1 MPGHLRLPRG
11 TAVAGLTGYG
21 EGKWWVQDISASVPA
36 RLLGAGEGRTVLD
49 LCAAPGGKTMQL
61 AAAGW
66 SVTAV
71 DVSES
76 RLARLSENLA
86 RTGLECRNGRRR
98 RHEMAAAGAGRR
110 DPARRAL
117 LGDRHLPPPPR
128 RAPPG
133 PSRAPSPSWPRR
145 RRRCSPA
152 PPDWLKPGGTLV
164 YSVCSL
170 EPEEGEQ
177 VAEDFLAARDDYRL
191 EERQRILPGAYEAEG
206 GADSFFIARFVR
218 NKRGISPAASLP
230 RDSRRC

>member
-1 MPGHLRLPRG
+1 MRAKRTLPEIPTLPAAGRPSAGARPGARRWSRPRARLDRRAAAARPDLRRRRPPADWRASACCPAICASPRG
-11 TAVAGLTGYG
+11 TAVAGLAGYG
-21 EGKWWVQDISASVPA
+21 EGGWWVQDISASMPA

-66 SVTAV
+66 EVTAV

-86 RTGLECRNGRRR
+86 RTGLAGRGRRRR
-98 RHEMAAAGAGRR
+98 RHEVAAAGAGRR

-117 LGDRHLPPPPR
+117 LGDRHLPPPSR

-133 PSRAPSPSWPRR
+133 PARARSPSWPRP

-152 PPDWLKPGGTLV
+152 PPAG
-164 YSVCSL
+164 
-170 EPEEGEQ
+170 
-177 VAEDFLAARDDYRL
+177 
-191 EERQRILPGAYEAEG
+191 
-206 GADSFFIARFVR
+206 
-218 NKRGISPAASLP
+218 
-230 RDSRRC
+230 